1 MVISPIGNL
10 KAAVVVG
17 SGGTGVLADA
27 SRLTLLS
34 PSLLNSHQFIVKNPI
49 LGARAPLTTEIPP
62 SCTSSAAPAG

>member
-27 SRLTLLS
+27 RRLTLRS
-34 PSLLNSHQFIVKNPI
+34 PRAHEFSPVHRNKSHIGP
-49 LGARAPLTTEIPP
+49 RAPPKTEIPP
-62 SCTSSAAPAG
+62 SYIASAARAV